1 MDYFLK
7 APMLDLEK
15 TLLCGQAFRW
25 KKVDEGVFEGIAGK
39 NYLKITQ
46 AENGAV
52 LHNINENEIQF
63 WENYF
68 DTSTDYPKVL
78 KRLSKDKIMKKA
90 IEKHGGIRLLRQ
102 DPFETL
108 ISFIISQNNNIKR
121 ISGIVERLC
130 ENFGE
135 ASENGYAFP
144 TAQRLAEL
152 EDVDLAPLRA
162 GFRNRYI
169 IDGARKTYY
178 GDVQLYKLYNLSYQQ
193 AKHELLKI
201 VGVGEK
207 VADCVLLF
215 AFYKMEAFPK
225 DVWIKRVMEE
235 FYPGGIPSCFSGF
248 EGIAQQILFD
258 YIRNNSS
265 EIKEKEK
272 INAKS

>member
-7 APMLDLEK
+7 APLLDLEK

-25 KKVDEGVFEGIAGK
+25 KKLDEITFEGIAGK
-39 NYLKITQ
+39 NYLKISQ
-46 AENGAV
+46 ADDGAI
-52 LHNINENEIQF
+52 LHNINASDIPF

-68 DTSTDYPKVL
+68 DTGTDYPKVL
-78 KRLSKDKIMKKA
+78 KQISKDKVMKKA
-90 IEKHGGIRLLRQ
+90 IKNHGGIRLLRQ

-135 ASENGYAFP
+135 KSENGYAFP
-144 TAQRLAEL
+144 TPQRLAQL
-152 EDVDLAPLRA
+152 EEVDLTPLRA

-169 IDGARKTYY
+169 LDGARKTYY
-178 GDVQLYKLYNLSYQQ
+178 GDVELYKLYDLSYQQ
-193 AKHELLKI
+193 AKQALLKI

-215 AFYKMEAFPK
+215 GFFKMEAFPK

-235 FYPGGIPSCFSGF
+235 FYPEGIPSCFEGY

-258 YIRNNSS
+258 YIRNNSG
-265 EIKEKEK
+265 ERKQKEGTY
-272 INAKS
+272 AKS

>member
-25 KKVDEGVFEGIAGK
+25 KKLDEGIFEGIAGE
-39 NYLKITQ
+39 NYLKISQ
-46 AENGAV
+46 AEDGAI
-52 LHNINENEIQF
+52 LHNINENEIPF

-135 ASENGYAFP
+135 RNENGYAFP
-144 TAQRLAEL
+144 TPQRLAEL
-152 EDVDLAPLRA
+152 EEVHLAPLRA

-169 IDGARKTYY
+169 LDGARKTYY
-178 GDVQLYKLYNLSYQQ
+178 GDVELYKLYNLSYEQ
-193 AKHELLKI
+193 AKTELLKI
-201 VGVGEK
+201 IGVGEK

-215 AFYKMEAFPK
+215 AFFKMEAFPK

-235 FYPGGIPSCFSGF
+235 FYPEGIPPCFKGF

-258 YIRNNSS
+258 YIRNNSN
-265 EIKEKEK
+265 ETKEKEK
-272 INAKS
+272 TNAKS